1 MRMHLTDREIVI
13 TGGCGL
19 VGAALAEALAPQNT
33 IRVIDDLS
41 KGDKT
46 VLPADCTLIEGDVAD
61 PTVCAAGITETTDLV
76 IHAAALTA
84 TNHPDPRALFT
95 ANTNMTY
102 TVAARAAAVGV
113 GGIAFTS
120 SSTVYGEAPRPTPE
134 SHTPLAPISVYGAA
148 KVADEA
154 IISALASTAEIPV
167 WIFRFANVVGPHQ
180 RGTVI
185 PDFIEKLRADPN
197 RLEILGDGTQTK
209 SYLHVDDCIA
219 AMLHQIETI
228 DEPLWVCNLG
238 TADATDVTSIA
249 EIVCEQMGVDPTFS
263 YTGGQRGWQGDVPQM
278 QLAIDRLLDS
288 GFTPRDDSTA
298 AIERATTQLL
308 AEFDQPPV

>member
-1 MRMHLTDREIVI
+1 MHLSDREIVI

-19 VGAALAEALAPQNT
+19 VGAALADALTPANT
-33 IRVIDDLS
+33 VRVIDDLS
-41 KGDKT
+41 KGDPA
-46 VLPADCTLIEGDVAD
+46 VLPAGCTLIEGDVAD

-84 TNHPDPRALFT
+84 TNHPDPRALFE
-95 ANTNMTY
+95 ANTRMTY

-154 IISALASTAEIPV
+154 IIAALASTAEIPV

-185 PDFIEKLRADPN
+185 PDFIEKLRADPD

-209 SYLHVDDCIA
+209 SYLHVDDCTA

-238 TADATDVTSIA
+238 TADATSVTTIA
-249 EIVCEQMGVDPTFS
+249 EIVCEQMGVDPTVS
-263 YTGGQRGWQGDVPQM
+263 YTGGRRGWQGDVPQM
-278 QLAIDRLLDS
+278 QLAIDRLIDS

-308 AEFDQPPV
+308 AEFDQRPG

>member
-1 MRMHLTDREIVI
+1 MHLSDREIVI

-19 VGAALAEALAPQNT
+19 VGAALADALTPANT
-33 IRVIDDLS
+33 VRVIDDLS
-41 KGDKT
+41 KGDPT
-46 VLPADCTLIEGDVAD
+46 VLPAGCTLIEGDVAD

-84 TNHPDPRALFT
+84 TNHPDPRALFE
-95 ANTNMTY
+95 ANTRMTY

-154 IISALASTAEIPV
+154 IIAALASTAEIPV

-185 PDFIEKLRADPN
+185 PDFIEKLRADPD

-209 SYLHVDDCIA
+209 SYLHVDDCTA

-238 TADATDVTSIA
+238 TADATSVTTIA
-249 EIVCEQMGVDPTFS
+249 EIVCEQMGVDPTVS
-263 YTGGQRGWQGDVPQM
+263 YTGGRRGWQGDVPQM
-278 QLAIDRLLDS
+278 QLAIDRLIDS

-308 AEFDQPPV
+308 AEFDQRPG

>member
-1 MRMHLTDREIVI
+1 MHLSDREIVI

-19 VGAALAEALAPQNT
+19 VGAALADALTPANT
-33 IRVIDDLS
+33 VRVIDDLS
-41 KGDKT
+41 KGDPA
-46 VLPADCTLIEGDVAD
+46 VLPAGCTLIEGDVAD

-84 TNHPDPRALFT
+84 TNHPDPRALFE
-95 ANTNMTY
+95 ANTRMTY

-154 IISALASTAEIPV
+154 IIAALASTAEIPV

-185 PDFIEKLRADPN
+185 PDFIEKLRADPD

-209 SYLHVDDCIA
+209 SYLHVDDCTA

-238 TADATDVTSIA
+238 TADATSVTTIA
-249 EIVCEQMGVDPTFS
+249 EIVCEQMGVDPTVS
-263 YTGGQRGWQGDVPQM
+263 YTGGRRGWQGDVPQM
-278 QLAIDRLLDS
+278 QLAIDRLIDS

-308 AEFDQPPV
+308 AEFDQGPG

>member
-1 MRMHLTDREIVI
+1 MHLSDREIVI

-19 VGAALAEALAPQNT
+19 VGAALADALTPANT
-33 IRVIDDLS
+33 VRVIDDLS
-41 KGDKT
+41 KGDPA
-46 VLPADCTLIEGDVAD
+46 VLPAGCTLIEGDVAD

-84 TNHPDPRALFT
+84 TNHPDPRALFE
-95 ANTNMTY
+95 ANTRMTY

-154 IISALASTAEIPV
+154 IIAALASTAEIPV

-185 PDFIEKLRADPN
+185 PDFIEKLRADPD

-209 SYLHVDDCIA
+209 SYLHVDDCTA

-238 TADATDVTSIA
+238 TADATSVTTIA
-249 EIVCEQMGVDPTFS
+249 EIVCEQMGVDPTVS
-263 YTGGQRGWQGDVPQM
+263 YTGGRRGWQGDVPQM
-278 QLAIDRLLDS
+278 QLAIDLLIDS

-308 AEFDQPPV
+308 AEFDQRPG

>member
-1 MRMHLTDREIVI
+1 MHLSDREIVI

-19 VGAALAEALAPQNT
+19 VGAALADALTPANT
-33 IRVIDDLS
+33 VRVIDDLS
-41 KGDKT
+41 KGDPA
-46 VLPADCTLIEGDVAD
+46 VLPAGCTLIEGDVAD

-84 TNHPDPRALFT
+84 TNHPDPRALFE
-95 ANTNMTY
+95 ANTRMTY

-154 IISALASTAEIPV
+154 IIAALASTAEIPV

-185 PDFIEKLRADPN
+185 PDFIEKLRADPD

-209 SYLHVDDCIA
+209 SYLHVDDCTA
-219 AMLHQIETI
+219 AMVHQIETI

-238 TADATDVTSIA
+238 TADATSVTTIA
-249 EIVCEQMGVDPTFS
+249 EIVCEQMGVDPTVS
-263 YTGGQRGWQGDVPQM
+263 YTGGRRGWQGDVPQM
-278 QLAIDRLLDS
+278 QLAIDRLIDS

-308 AEFDQPPV
+308 AEFDQGPG